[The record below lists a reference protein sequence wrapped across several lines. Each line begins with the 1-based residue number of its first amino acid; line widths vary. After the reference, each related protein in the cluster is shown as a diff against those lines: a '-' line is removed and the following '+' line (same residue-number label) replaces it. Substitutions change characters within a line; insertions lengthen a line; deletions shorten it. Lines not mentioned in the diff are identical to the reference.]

1 MSEVLPRSAMVKVT
15 LSDLKKKATAVYWSL
30 WNQARSVGRDVKLY
44 LHWTAGRY
52 GQFWDDYHI
61 QIDKAGDIYMPAGV
75 NLDDILYGT
84 WHRNTGSIA
93 ITLLGCFDATPNGLG
108 SEPPTAAQIETMSQ
122 VVCVLANAF
131 DLTIDKARV
140 MTHGEAGDNEDG
152 VWCHEPYG
160 PKSTVE
166 RWDLEFLGTP
176 ESPVYDPYG
185 KKGYRRVGDVIRG
198 KANWYRKAGIK
209 GVYDPR

>member
-108 SEPPTAAQIETMSQ
+108 SEPPTAAQIETMS
-122 VVCVLANAF
+122 
-131 DLTIDKARV
+131 
-140 MTHGEAGDNEDG
+140 
-152 VWCHEPYG
+152 
-160 PKSTVE
+160 
-166 RWDLEFLGTP
+166 
-176 ESPVYDPYG
+176 
-185 KKGYRRVGDVIRG
+185 
-198 KANWYRKAGIK
+198 
-209 GVYDPR
+209 